1 MTNVLIQY
9 KHTLIYTLYHF
20 LYLINDVSNQTVT
33 LTLAIPFLS
42 QNVQLHLMRTDSF
55 MLNMETRKLK
65 EESCNEF
72 NEPDAY
78 RVF

>member
-33 LTLAIPFLS
+33 LTLAIS
-42 QNVQLHLMRTDSF
+42 VSKRAIT
-55 MLNMETRKLK
+55 LNEDRFIYAKYGNKKAEGGKL
-65 EESCNEF
+65 
-72 NEPDAY
+72 
-78 RVF
+78 